1 MSVDATSVATV
12 LVVLITSGVTLW
24 TQRGGKRAKDRTAAI
39 EERSQSLAEI
49 TALRTMAI
57 EEMNRMREEVSAARE
72 EVGSLRA
79 EATRYAY
86 LIDVATGH
94 IRVLRPMVPSPP
106 GPPPV
111 PEPLRDRF

>member
-1 MSVDATSVATV
+1 VTEPMGIASIIIAT
-12 LVVLITSGVTLW
+12 ITACVTLW
-24 TQRGGKRAKDRTAAI
+24 TQRGSARVRAQSATI
-39 EERSQSLAEI
+39 EERAQSLAEI
-49 TALRTMAI
+49 QALRTMAI
-57 EEMNRMREEVSAARE
+57 EEMHRMREEVSAARI
-72 EVGSLRA
+72 EVGDLRA